1 MQVSIINLSKPEF
14 RGNDFEFVH
23 HVVSKITTG
32 SSNFDSLLG
41 GGLPVSCL
49 TDVFGAAGTGK
60 TQFCFQNAVT
70 TCKYFEDRDEKGIK
84 VVFVDCTGSFRP
96 ERIVEIAESRL
107 LDPEP
112 VLRAIFSINVRS
124 AAAQIEVSRRFDEDP
139 SFAGCKLMIVDDLTS
154 NFISDYSKESE
165 LPARQRALSLYG
177 RRLSYLA
184 NRRGLSVLVS
194 NSIRSRGNL
203 GEGETTGEVLSA
215 YALYR
220 LYFNRADRRRYME
233 IVQPNLSGEKIE
245 FEIGKTGL
253 S

>member
-1 MQVSIINLSKPEF
+1 
-14 RGNDFEFVH
+14 
-23 HVVSKITTG
+23 
-32 SSNFDSLLG
+32 
-41 GGLPVSCL
+41 VSCL

-70 TCKYFEDRDEKGIK
+70 TCKYFEDQNEKGIK

-96 ERIVEIAESRL
+96 ERIMEIAESRSIN
-107 LDPEP
+107 PEL
-112 VLRAIFSINVRS
+112 VLNAIFSISTRS
-124 AAAQIEVSRRFDEDP
+124 AAAQIEVNRRFDEDP
-139 SFAGCKLMIVDDLTS
+139 SFAGCRLLVVDDLTS
-154 NFISDYSKESE
+154 NFVSDFSKESE
-165 LPARQRALSLYG
+165 LPARQRALSLYA

-184 NRRGLSVLVS
+184 NRRGLSVVVS
-194 NSIRSRGNL
+194 NSIRARGNL
-203 GEGETTGEVLSA
+203 GEGETTGEVLAA

-220 LYFNRADRRRYME
+220 LYFKRVDRRRYAE